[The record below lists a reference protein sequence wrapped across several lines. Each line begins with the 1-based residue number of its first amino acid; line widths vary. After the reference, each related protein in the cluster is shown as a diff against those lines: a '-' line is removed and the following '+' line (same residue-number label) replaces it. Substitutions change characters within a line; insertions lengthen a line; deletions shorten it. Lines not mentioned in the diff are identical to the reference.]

1 MCKADIVLGSWD
13 LCESSHFVC
22 CPTGWNELLIAEFA
36 HMSVGSLSMTPKDC
50 IVLANG
56 LSVYRANAQ
65 EAGLDIIFDRVL
77 TEIVS
82 KMREMAMDKT
92 ELGCLRAIVLFNPGE
107 SNSSCTYSCI

>member
-1 MCKADIVLGSWD
+1 MLALVIIAIHLMLYIVR
-13 LCESSHFVC
+13 
-22 CPTGWNELLIAEFA
+22 TGWNELLIAEFA

-92 ELGCLRAIVLFNPGE
+92 ELGCLRAIVLFNPGNL
-107 SNSSCTYSCI
+107 SVYSSCICSFT